1 MLLSLLE
8 NNTSKGSFCK
18 DLSYFCDLTSA
29 AKWNESGM
37 MAKCPNTAFFTHI
50 SSPILS
56 IHIISCAMLG
66 NETSEKSLQWRCVEG
81 TKPGTYLLR
90 SRCIVVPVS

>member
-29 AKWNESGM
+29 AKWNELGM
-37 MAKCPNTAFFTHI
+37 MAKRPNAAFLTHR

-56 IHIISCAMLG
+56 IHIIAMLR